1 MNRLMLAPALLLAAA
16 TPAALAAET
25 APEPTLA
32 DLQRQIEAL
41 AAEIESRKAA
51 PAAGGSGFA
60 DGKTT
65 LGGYGEAY
73 FKRIDG
79 SQDEFD
85 AYRLVLFIGHQFDE
99 KVRFGSELEIEHAYV
114 KDTDSATCT
123 FTDTALNPGVV
134 DPSELKCSKAATSS
148 GYVAVE
154 QLFLEYQ
161 YAEKHRWTAGQ
172 LLVPAGILNETHE
185 PDTFHGVFRAPV
197 EREIVPGTWFE
208 TGLMFSGE
216 IVAGVSYDAMV
227 SSGLKGD
234 GSKAIKDMRQRG
246 SKAVGNDLAYTARVK
261 YTGLPGVEV
270 AATWHHQ
277 QDMSQGTLAENLDG
291 DLLEAHVALK
301 KGAFGLRA
309 LYAQW
314 ELNEDAVAT
323 AGYAEQNGWYVEPSW
338 KVTEKI
344 GVFARHSVWDNKAAD
359 RSDSEMTEANVG
371 VSWWLHERAVVKA
384 DLQFRDDPTAA
395 VRDQDGFNL
404 GIGFSF

>member
-16 TPAALAAET
+16 TAPAQEA

-41 AAEIESRKAA
+41 AAEIESRKAE
-51 PAAGGSGFA
+51 PAAGMGA
-60 DGKTT
+60 LNDGRTT

-79 SQDEFD
+79 SEDEFD
-85 AYRLVLFIGHQFDE
+85 AYRLVLFVGHQFDE

-123 FTDTALNPGVV
+123 FTDSTTTGTVGVV
-134 DPSELKCSKAATSS
+134 DANELSCKKAATTN

-172 LLVPAGILNETHE
+172 LLVPVGILNETHE
-185 PDTFHGVFRAPV
+185 PDTFYGTFRAPV

-261 YTGLPGVEV
+261 YTGLPGLEV

-277 QDMSQGTLAENLDG
+277 QDMSQGTLTENLDG

-301 KGAFGLRA
+301 KGPFGLRA

-338 KVTEKI
+338 KVTGKI
-344 GVFARHSVWDNKAAD
+344 GVFARHSTWDNKAAD
-359 RSDSEMTEANVG
+359 NADSEMTEANVG
-371 VSWWLHERAVVKA
+371 VNWWLHERAVVKA
-384 DLQFRDDPTAA
+384 DLQFRNDPTAA

-404 GIGFSF
+404 GIGLSF